1 MDQTT
6 LLLPVISVCLL
17 KVVPSHVSPDPAGLH
32 STTFINPVVSSAGT
46 LQGSKSQQLYFKFL
60 FCFLKH
66 FLDPPP
72 RTPHQT
78 SACLL
83 SNLPSFLHVG
93 SVLRSLLWLHVALK
107 NPGAG
112 THGCEEICC
121 SIPPG
126 HGYTHAHAPVTTGY
140 LALISLHQDGHHHS
154 RFPKSCGGVIFPH
167 KPLRSIFHHPPLI
180 SQGKKPYFISNS

>member
-72 RTPHQT
+72 PNPPPNLSLSSLKPPLFPSCWLCPTLPPLAPCGFKKPWCWHAWLWRDLLLHT
-78 SACLL
+78 SRPWLYTCPCSRHNWVPGFNFPAPGRPSPQPLPQIL
-83 SNLPSFLHVG
+83 WRSNLPAQAAPLHIP
-93 SVLRSLLWLHVALK
+93 SSSTDFSRKKAL
-107 NPGAG
+107 
-112 THGCEEICC
+112 
-121 SIPPG
+121 
-126 HGYTHAHAPVTTGY
+126 
-140 LALISLHQDGHHHS
+140 
-154 RFPKSCGGVIFPH
+154 
-167 KPLRSIFHHPPLI
+167 FH
-180 SQGKKPYFISNS
+180 